1 MTERTVPTRDT
12 HRAVEARHDHPA
24 DGVLMQTD
32 IVRSPFARGALAFLR
47 IVTGWIFIWAFFDK
61 LLGLGFNTPG
71 ERAWVNGG
79 SPTYGFLSNADGAF
93 AGIFQG
99 MADAA
104 PFLDWLFMA
113 GLLGIGV
120 ALITGAGV
128 KIAAITG
135 VALVFMMY
143 LAQFPLGREQAPTN
157 PVTTAH
163 WLEAAAMIVVAATR
177 AGDTFGLGKWWSR
190 IVGDGILR

>member
-1 MTERTVPTRDT
+1 MADTVRTTRDRT
-12 HRAVEARHDHPA
+12 DDVAPA
-24 DGVLMQTD
+24 GVTMQED

-47 IVTGWIFIWAFFDK
+47 IVTGWIFLWAFFDK
-61 LLGLGFNTPG
+61 LFGLGYSTPG

-79 SPTYGFLSNADGAF
+79 SPTFGFLSNASGPFGGMFQALSGAS
-93 AGIFQG
+93 
-99 MADAA
+99 

-120 ALITGAGV
+120 AMVTGAGV
-128 KIAAITG
+128 KLAAISGTL
-135 VALVFMMY
+135 LVFMMY
-143 LAQFPLGREQAPTN
+143 LASFPLGSEGATN
-157 PVTTAH
+157 PITTSH
-163 WLEAAAMIVVAATR
+163 WIEAAALITVAATR

>member
-12 HRAVEARHDHPA
+12 NRAVAAREDHR

-32 IVRSPFARGALAFLR
+32 IVRSPFARGAIAALR
-47 IVTGWIFIWAFFDK
+47 IIVGWLFVWAFFDK

-71 ERAWVNGG
+71 ERAWINGG
-79 SPTYGFLSNADGAF
+79 SPTAGFLSNADGAF
-93 AGIFQG
+93 AGVFQG
-99 MADAA
+99 MAGAA

-120 ALITGAGV
+120 AMMLGAGV

-135 VALVFMMY
+135 TLLVFMMY

-163 WLEAAAMIVVAATR
+163 WIEAAAMITVAATR
-177 AGDTFGLGKWWSR
+177 GGDTFGLGKWWSR